1 MNVQAPLLV
10 VAFVVFF
17 VSFFLALSSQS
28 PLCVAASLG
37 SLLRPFCACVRA
49 CLLAW
54 LGFPALALHSFASY
68 TLQIPGCSR
77 NHDLPS
83 P

>member
-37 SLLRPFCACVRA
+37 SLLCRFCACVLA
-49 CLLAW
+49 SLAW
-54 LGFPALALHSFASY
+54 LSSFGFAFFRLHASDPR
-68 TLQIPGCSR
+68 LFKKS
-77 NHDLPS
+77 
-83 P
+83 